1 MSNNNLHPI
10 KIILLGDTGVGKSSI
25 IKRYYEDTFDDN
37 LSTTFVSSYLEK
49 TITVKGQKAKLE
61 LWDTAGQEE
70 FRSITKLFVKNSKV
84 IILVYD
90 VTNRPSFE
98 CLNFWYD
105 FIQREI
111 GKDVVLGLAG
121 NKTDLILEDEFKEE
135 VTSEE
140 GKKYAEK
147 IQANFSLI
155 SAKESGKE
163 ISDLFEQC
171 VAKYLDL
178 DISSSDEDSNLNIKL
193 SNNINNNN
201 PKNEC
206 CMGKNKKN
214 IKINMV
220 FLGCNGVGK
229 TSIIKSIKGNNNI
242 NNLKHT
248 KKTNKEEIEYT
259 KNGQK
264 IIVQL
269 KDTNG
274 DECQDAVFNKAIE
287 KCKVFFLVFDIYK
300 QETLYKLENWLN
312 KINTKENKVYLLGYS
327 NDSLEDKNIER
338 DCTKEV
344 ERFTSKYKC
353 EYEAISIEDIY
364 KIKAIIL
371 DNITTNLKEL
381 GY

>member
-37 LSTTFVSSYLEK
+37 LTTTFVSSYLEK
-49 TITVKGQKAKLE
+49 IIKIKGQKAKLE
-61 LWDTAGQEE
+61 IWDTAGQEE

-98 CLNFWYD
+98 CLNYWYD
-105 FIQREI
+105 FIEKEI
-111 GKDVVLGLAG
+111 GKEVILGLAG
-121 NKTDLILEDEFKEE
+121 NKTDLIFEEGFGEE

-140 GKKYAEK
+140 GKAYAEK
-147 IQANFSLI
+147 INADFSLV

-171 VAKYLDL
+171 VARYLDL
-178 DISSSDEDSNLNIKL
+178 NISDEDSNLNIKL
-193 SNNINNNN
+193 SNSLTDNNT
-201 PKNEC
+201 KSEC
-206 CMGKNKKN
+206 CIGKNKKN
-214 IKINMV
+214 IKIKMV

-229 TSIIKSIKGNNNI
+229 TSIIKTIKGNTNI
-242 NNLKHT
+242 KNLKHT
-248 KKTNKEEIEYT
+248 KKTNKEEIQYT
-259 KNGQK
+259 KNGQN

-269 KDTNG
+269 EDTSG
-274 DECQDAVFNKAIE
+274 DECQDTVFNKAIE

-312 KINTKENKVYLLGYS
+312 KIDTKENKVYLLGYS
-327 NDSLEDKNIER
+327 NDSLEDKNLEQ

-344 ERFTSKYKC
+344 EKFTSKYKC

-371 DNITTNLKEL
+371 DNITTNLKKL